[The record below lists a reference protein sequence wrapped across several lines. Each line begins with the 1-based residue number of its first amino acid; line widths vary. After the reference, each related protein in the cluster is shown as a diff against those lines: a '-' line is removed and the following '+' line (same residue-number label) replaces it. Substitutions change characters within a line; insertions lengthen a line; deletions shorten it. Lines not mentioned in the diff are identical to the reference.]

1 MRLTLQY
8 VTPTMSRKDRER
20 SVFMEMN
27 TGMVVAIN
35 AVGWVGLGSI
45 DAVKDVSV
53 NKKSVK

>member
-1 MRLTLQY
+1 
-8 VTPTMSRKDRER
+8 MSRKDRER